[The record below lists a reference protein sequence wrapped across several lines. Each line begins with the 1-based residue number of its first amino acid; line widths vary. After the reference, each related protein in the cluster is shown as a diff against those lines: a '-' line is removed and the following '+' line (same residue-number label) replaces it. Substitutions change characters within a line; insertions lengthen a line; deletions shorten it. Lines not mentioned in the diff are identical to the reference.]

1 MGLGQA
7 DGGGA
12 SPEVGTVGSD
22 VWSVCR
28 IGGVSVSRGAGG
40 PGPSG
45 TQEPGQLSHPPPL
58 SPPREVRGW
67 ENCLGWEAQCR
78 APSSD
83 VLGLVS
89 VPCRFI
95 PLPESLLSSGSLQK
109 ILSHIPLSFKQ

>member
-22 VWSVCR
+22 VWRVCR

-40 PGPSG
+40 PGASG

-78 APSSD
+78 PFLRCFGISLCPLS
-83 VLGLVS
+83 VYPPPRVHS
-89 VPCRFI
+89 VPHPFKFQAVKHLE
-95 PLPESLLSSGSLQK
+95 PL
-109 ILSHIPLSFKQ
+109 